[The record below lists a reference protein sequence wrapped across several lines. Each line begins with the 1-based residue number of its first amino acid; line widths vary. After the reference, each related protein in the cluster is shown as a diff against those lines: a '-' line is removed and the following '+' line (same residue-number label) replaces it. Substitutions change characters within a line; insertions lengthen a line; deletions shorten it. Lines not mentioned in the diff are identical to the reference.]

1 MIERQVAKDS
11 KNGSRSFNARAH
23 LGDRHHPPVPNDKP
37 WQNGG
42 LPSTLAGR
50 LRNISD
56 TNTSRRPFTFVFI
69 AIYVKHAPKL
79 SGGGAPLQRSRPGGL
94 APVSPQPTDTIFLK
108 RRENGDGRGEKTE
121 VDLFT
126 HNFKI

>member
-1 MIERQVAKDS
+1 MAQ
-11 KNGSRSFNARAH
+11 
-23 LGDRHHPPVPNDKP
+23 
-37 WQNGG
+37 
-42 LPSTLAGR
+42 
-50 LRNISD
+50 
-56 TNTSRRPFTFVFI
+56 TSRRPFTFVFI
-69 AIYVKHAPKL
+69 TIYVKHAPLKL

-108 RRENGDGRGEKTE
+108 RRENGNGRGEKTE